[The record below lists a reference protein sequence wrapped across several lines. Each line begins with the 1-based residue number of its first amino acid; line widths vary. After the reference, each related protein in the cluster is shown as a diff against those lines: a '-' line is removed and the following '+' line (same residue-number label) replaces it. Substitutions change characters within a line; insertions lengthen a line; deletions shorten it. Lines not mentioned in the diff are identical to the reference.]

1 VKTKL
6 PISNCRL
13 PIIRQSAEIFSGSI
27 ENRKSKIEDAFTLVE
42 VMVVV
47 VLLSLIVLALMAVFN
62 TTQQAFRASITQT
75 DVLEGGRAA
84 MDLMAEDLRE
94 LSPSLQN
101 NAVNFYAAN
110 ASGYPLVQSFL
121 TGGQR
126 TNVMEN
132 FFILKRNNQT
142 WSGVGYAVYVTP
154 TNLYSLYRFSMSTN
168 VAASSPLALYNIFTN
183 DVYSGAWTNLSHLMD
198 GVVQLTVR
206 AYDNQGIWMTNGYPS
221 PTNAT
226 VANVQFYPP
235 AFGEIGFC
243 MTNNALPA
251 SAEIEMGVLED
262 RTLRRAES
270 LSGNVTAQSNYL
282 AGAAAQ
288 VHLFRQRV
296 AVPNV
301 DPSVYSQ

>member
-1 VKTKL
+1 VKNK
-6 PISNCRL
+6 
-13 PIIRQSAEIFSGSI
+13 FSIPNRRPQFELRRAPAFS
-27 ENRKSKIEDAFTLVE
+27 ENGFTLVE

-47 VLLSLIVLALMAVFN
+47 ALLSLIVLALMAVFN
-62 TTQQAFRASITQT
+62 STQRAFRASITQA

-94 LSPSLQN
+94 MSPSLQN

-126 TNVMEN
+126 TNVLEK
-132 FFILKRNNQT
+132 FFILKRQNQT
-142 WSGVGYAVYVTP
+142 WSGVGYAVYVSP

-168 VAASSPLALYNIFTN
+168 AGASSPLALYNIFTN
-183 DVYSGAWTNLSHLMD
+183 DVYFGAWTNMSHLMD

-206 AYDNQGIWMTNGYPS
+206 AYDLQGIWMTNGYAS

-226 VANVQFYPP
+226 LQNVQFYAP
-235 AFGEIGFC
+235 AFGEVGFC

-262 RTLRRAES
+262 RTLQRAAS
-270 LSGNVTAQSNYL
+270 LSGSAPAQSNYL
-282 AGAAAQ
+282 AAAAAQ

-296 AVPNV
+296 PVPNV
-301 DPSVYSQ
+301 DPSV